1 MWGSPDRYEGL
12 ADAENAGV
20 RGIAGGIAGGIQRA
34 ESHWVQL
41 RTNASW
47 SMQNNGFKVVGRL
60 EWYSSPATVPLRPA
74 ASSRTNVSSARAS
87 ETAAGQGVGGAEGP
101 AGKGGLAVEAEG
113 GARGRLRGVQ
123 QAQES
128 VEAQVLAAQEG
139 IGIGKLLVQSGAP
152 ALASPGPY
160 SPSPHDS
167 LVGASGGVRAAMG
180 RWRGMEGKSSG
191 GIWVVGGLSVELMA
205 MSCVPILIVA
215 LLAARLLCSK
225 IRHKKAPR
233 HR

>member
-12 ADAENAGV
+12 ADAENPGV
-20 RGIAGGIAGGIQRA
+20 SGIAGGIAGAIQRA

-74 ASSRTNVSSARAS
+74 ASSRTNLSSARAW
-87 ETAAGQGVGGAEGP
+87 EIAAGQGVGGAEGP
-101 AGKGGLAVEAEG
+101 SGKGGLAVQADG

-128 VEAQVLAAQEG
+128 VEAQVLAAQQK
-139 IGIGKLLVQSGAP
+139 IGKLLVKSGAP

-167 LVGASGGVRAAMG
+167 LVGASGEVRAAMG
-180 RWRGMEGKSSG
+180 RWRGMEGKSSE
-191 GIWVVGGLSVELMA
+191 GIWVVGGLAVELMA
-205 MSCVPILIVA
+205 MSGVPILIVA

-225 IRHKKAPR
+225 SRHKKAPR
-233 HR
+233 HS